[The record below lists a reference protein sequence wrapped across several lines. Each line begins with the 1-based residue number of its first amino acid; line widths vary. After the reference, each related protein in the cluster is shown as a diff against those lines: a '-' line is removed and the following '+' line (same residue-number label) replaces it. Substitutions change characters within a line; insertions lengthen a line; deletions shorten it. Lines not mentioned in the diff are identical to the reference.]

1 MRRLA
6 FLLLP
11 AVLAI
16 AAPGTAQIVGKHDYG
31 DVRMP
36 DRLGPDG
43 RLPRPSPG
51 AEVRDIRGRVGD
63 ARDAGAISRREAR
76 QLDRQARAI
85 GGLARRYGRDGL
97 SFSEAREIEARSLAL
112 RAELAA
118 VQLSRDDR
126 PRRHGRR

>member
-1 MRRLA
+1 MHRLA
-6 FLLLP
+6 FLLVSAFAL
-11 AVLAI
+11 
-16 AAPGTAQIVGKHDYG
+16 AAPASAQIAGKHDYG

-51 AEVRDIRGRVGD
+51 AEVRDIRGRVDD

-97 SFSEAREIEARSLAL
+97 SAPEAREIEARSLAL

-118 VQLSRDDR
+118 AQLSRDDR
-126 PRRHGRR
+126 PRRRGRR